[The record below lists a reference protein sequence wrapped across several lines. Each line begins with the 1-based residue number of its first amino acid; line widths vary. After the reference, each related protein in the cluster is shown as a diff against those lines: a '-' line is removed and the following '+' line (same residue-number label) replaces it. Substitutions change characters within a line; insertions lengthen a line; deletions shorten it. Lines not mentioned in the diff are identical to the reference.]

1 MREVHAC
8 ACVWEDGAGAVGH
21 MHTHHRIAT
30 APLGLQVDD
39 ASSLTVGEY
48 YETYWRDIDNNFHN
62 HM

>member
-1 MREVHAC
+1 M
-8 ACVWEDGAGAVGH
+8 
-21 MHTHHRIAT
+21 
-30 APLGLQVDD
+30 APTRLEVDD